1 MAQPHEPERELN
13 ETRGLAN
20 TAAVYSPVT
29 ETSATMHTDSKQSTQ
44 SVESSGATEAA
55 NPTETCD
62 SDLSFLDA
70 LEQSR
75 KKLDQESSQFEED
88 LKGRNTKNTDL
99 EVLDWDDLLVEYEKE
114 IATIAHREKEI
125 INKFNTRF
133 KSSEEELIKQEQ
145 HYVRVMEAFQSAMSL
160 LNHSNQ
166 Q

>member
-1 MAQPHEPERELN
+1 MAQPQEPEHELN

-70 LEQSR
+70 LDQSR

-88 LKGRNTKNTDL
+88 LQGRNTKNTDL

-114 IATIAHREKEI
+114 IAAIAHREKEI
-125 INKFNTRF
+125 INKFDTRF